1 MSLNHF
7 WTIACLWTLGCAE
20 MDMMMAGEA
29 GYDADTAANFDESD
43 SINAQTLRLDIRP
56 GGDLDLEPQ
65 SFPLTDEDVAADLL
79 VELSPSISM
88 NGIVTGFDATPYAS
102 PTVPGND
109 EIPVQSRIHARIP
122 GTIANN
128 STTSQAEDGVYEL
141 TIPAGS
147 GYQLAVVPIDPAALP
162 FGVWTDETLKDSQQA
177 DFALG
182 YGFPVYGVVQQTN
195 DVRLPSAGQLYLVDP
210 ATGFEG
216 ARTETGAN
224 GHYML
229 RAYPGEYTLV
239 FEGDEA
245 SYLPRIETTVV
256 VEDEYGA
263 RQDIDV
269 GMVSPVE
276 VSGRVLGA
284 DGNGVKDAIVRFTSL
299 ELTEAHGQATVE
311 TETDQSGLFSRPLL
325 PGRWYAEFIPPFESD
340 GSNSP
345 ESMQIEVAGTQSMG
359 LGDIYLS
366 ERVLLE
372 GYVVGPSGEPTANV
386 GINITE
392 RGFND
397 YSYSTT
403 TNGDGFF
410 SVEVPDVAIR
420 VSLQP
425 AVANLAITHYE
436 FSDPNV
442 IPAQLELSEGVLI
455 AGTLATPEGSAS
467 YTLIE
472 VRDQEDTLYGATLT
486 DQDGY
491 FEMRVTGQ

>member
-56 GGDLDLEPQ
+56 GGDLVRAPIL
-65 SFPLTDEDVAADLL
+65 PLTDEDVAADLL

-177 DFALG
+177 DFAPLRFSSTVWCSKRTI
-182 YGFPVYGVVQQTN
+182 YVCPAWASCTWST
-195 DVRLPSAGQLYLVDP
+195 L

-299 ELTEAHGQATVE
+299 ELDRSAWPSHSRDRDRSIRLILSPLTAWKVVRRI
-311 TETDQSGLFSRPLL
+311 LFRRSKAMAP
-325 PGRWYAEFIPPFESD
+325 I
-340 GSNSP
+340 
-345 ESMQIEVAGTQSMG
+345 
-359 LGDIYLS
+359 
-366 ERVLLE
+366 
-372 GYVVGPSGEPTANV
+372 
-386 GINITE
+386 
-392 RGFND
+392 
-397 YSYSTT
+397 
-403 TNGDGFF
+403 F
-410 SVEVPDVAIR
+410 S
-420 VSLQP
+420 
-425 AVANLAITHYE
+425 
-436 FSDPNV
+436 
-442 IPAQLELSEGVLI
+442 
-455 AGTLATPEGSAS
+455 
-467 YTLIE
+467 
-472 VRDQEDTLYGATLT
+472 
-486 DQDGY
+486 
-491 FEMRVTGQ
+491 